1 MKSHS
6 GQQGVALFLS
16 VLVMGVVALAVLLEL
31 TQASVNAIADVH
43 DQSNVTLAR
52 AAAFG
57 CLDEVLIQLVGDPA
71 WSEPSVNLP
80 DATCSVT
87 IISGGTTDI
96 LVTATSGDV
105 TRGVTAQVTLDPLV
119 INDVQEALAL

>member
-1 MKSHS
+1 MTRHS
-6 GQQGVALFLS
+6 DRQGVALFLS

-43 DQSNVTLAR
+43 DQSDAALAR
-52 AAAFG
+52 ATAFG

-80 DATCSVT
+80 DATCPVT
-87 IISGGTTDI
+87 IVSGGTTEI

-105 TRGVTAQVTLDPLV
+105 TRGVTAEVTLDPLV
-119 INDVQEALAL
+119 INDVQEALTI